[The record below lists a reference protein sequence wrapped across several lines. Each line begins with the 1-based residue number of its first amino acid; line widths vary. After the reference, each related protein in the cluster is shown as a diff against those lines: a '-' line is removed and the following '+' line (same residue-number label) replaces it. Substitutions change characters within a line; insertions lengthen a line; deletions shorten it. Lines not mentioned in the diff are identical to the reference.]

1 MGCDFMGKSTSTK
14 HPAIRARRAK
24 TTGLAA
30 TKDEVKRG
38 TRIPQPDET
47 LIGALFNSQVAMARL
62 MFQFSPWAMVTR
74 QQAIM
79 LDTFAGALNGAFE
92 EPKRAK
98 KGLTRP
104 KCS

>member
-62 MFQFSPWAMVTR
+62 MFQFSPMAMVAQ

-79 LDTFAGALNGAFE
+79 LDTITTALDGALEDPAPNDDSA
-92 EPKRAK
+92 
-98 KGLTRP
+98 
-104 KCS
+104 

>member
-38 TRIPQPDET
+38 TRIPQSEAT
-47 LIGALFNSQVAMARL
+47 LVGAVFNSQVAMARL
-62 MFQFSPWAMVTR
+62 IFQFSPWAMITR
-74 QQAIM
+74 QQAII
-79 LDTFAGALNGAFE
+79 LDTFTGALDGAFE
-92 EPKRAK
+92 NSDGGDGPV
-98 KGLTRP
+98 T
-104 KCS
+104 